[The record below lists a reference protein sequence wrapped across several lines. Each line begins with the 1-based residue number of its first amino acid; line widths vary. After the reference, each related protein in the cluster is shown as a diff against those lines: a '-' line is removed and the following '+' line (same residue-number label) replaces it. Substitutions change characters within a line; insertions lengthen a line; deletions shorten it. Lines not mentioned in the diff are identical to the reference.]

1 MKFGF
6 LVCGPPGTGKSSNIT
21 KMLKNARIK
30 QSFLL
35 VDPDSLE
42 GSTHL
47 EKSQKAM
54 ELVKESI
61 EKKKSFVYVATCGGL
76 KDIMEILKSMKSAE
90 FRTIVAIPYLKL
102 PQAIERISKREQ
114 ETPQEVIKD
123 LHAFFQ
129 KKAEAYMSMKNLDEI
144 YLYNNETDFNLLY
157 SRKKKKIVC
166 TPGDFFFDLTPYC

>member
-21 KMLKNARIK
+21 KMIDNANIK

-35 VDPDSLE
+35 VDPDLQE

-47 EKSQKAM
+47 EKSQKAV

-76 KDIMEILKSMKSAE
+76 KTIMELLRSMKSAG

-102 PQAIERISKREQ
+102 PQALERISKREQ
-114 ETPQEVIKD
+114 ETPEEVVKE

-129 KKAEAYMSMKNLDEI
+129 KKAEAYMSLKNLDEI

-157 SRKKKKIVC
+157 SRRKKKIVC
-166 TPGDFFFDLTPYC
+166 TPGEFFFDLTPYC